1 MSKNNN
7 SFIRYKAL
15 DRCFRDNIHRY
26 FIEDLIS
33 ECEKEFKS
41 SGIAAKVS
49 RRQIFDD
56 IRFMESEEGWGIKLN
71 RLKDGKRI
79 YYRYE
84 KGGSR
89 RNSSLTEMETM
100 QLKNA
105 INTLDRFRAMPGYE
119 WVSDIIVNL
128 ECRLGLNGYGEEII
142 SFETKGKGVTKL
154 PAILDAILNHK
165 VLEIRIEYGYKRSTI
180 TMHPYYVKQSSGRLF
195 VFGYYYG
202 KNKSKAKVGVFD
214 MDRITKLNHVDDV
227 EFVPNTDIDY
237 SHRFDDVLGVRLP
250 RRDVKKEHIILQ
262 FDESW
267 FKTVYNTPIHY
278 SQKIVNKKLC
288 RISLDLRPTKKLI
301 SQLLYYGSAVE
312 VRSPESLKSML
323 MEELVGIAAKY
334 KKYSEFKTLNVMHM
348 HSVRTPKSEAIHR
361 EKAYRQINEFD
372 FRFNHGYRT
381 YDNPISLFIERPE
394 LKTPF
399 LRSYPI
405 DKIVGYV
412 RDYFRLG
419 DKVQKVDSDGD
430 ELIIVRFPNVESNCE
445 LVKKALRICGCSLVD
460 EKSDGIIEG
469 TEWKTLCFE
478 LQDTL
483 EE

>member
-7 SFIRYKAL
+7 SFIRYKVL

-41 SGIAAKVS
+41 LGIAAKVS

-84 KGGSR
+84 KGGSK

-100 QLKNA
+100 QWKNA
-105 INTLDRFRAMPGYE
+105 INTLDRFRAMSGYE
-119 WVSDIIVNL
+119 WVNDVIVNL
-128 ECRLGLNGYGEEII
+128 ECRLGLNGYSEEII

-154 PAILDAILNHK
+154 PAILNAILEKK
-165 VLEIRIEYGYKRSTI
+165 VLEMRIEYGYKCSTI
-180 TMHPYYVKQSSGRLF
+180 SMHPYYVKQSSGRLF

-214 MDRITKLNHVDDV
+214 MDRITKLKQVDDV
-227 EFVPNTDIDY
+227 EFVPNTEIDY

-250 RRDVKKEHIILQ
+250 RRGVKKEHIILQ

-267 FKTVYNTPIHY
+267 FKTIYNTPIHH

-312 VRSPESLKSML
+312 VRSPESLKKML
-323 MEELVGIAAKY
+323 MEEVLAITAKY
-334 KKYSEFKTLNVMHM
+334 KKYSEFKTLNVKHM

-361 EKAYRQINEFD
+361 EKAYKQINEFD

-381 YDNPISLFIERPE
+381 YDNPISLFIEKPE
-394 LKTPF
+394 SKIGCW
-399 LRSYPI
+399 RSYPI
-405 DKIVGYV
+405 DTIVGYV
-412 RDYFRLG
+412 RDYFLG
-419 DKVQKVDSDGD
+419 SNVKKVVDFDGD
-430 ELIIVRFPNVESNCE
+430 EQIIVRFPNIESNCE
-445 LVKKALRICGCSLVD
+445 LVKKALRICGCSLVG
-460 EKSDGIIEG
+460 EKSDGIIDG
-469 TEWKTLCFE
+469 TEWKTLYFE
-478 LQDTL
+478 SQATS

>member
-7 SFIRYKAL
+7 SFIRYKVL

-33 ECEKEFKS
+33 ECEKEFES
-41 SGIAAKVS
+41 SGVDAKVS
-49 RRQIFDD
+49 RRQIFED
-56 IRFMESEEGWGIKLN
+56 IRFMESEDGWGIKLN

-84 KGGSR
+84 KGGSK
-89 RNSSLTEMETM
+89 RNSSLTVMETM

-105 INTLDRFRAMPGYE
+105 INTLDRFRTMSGYE
-119 WVSDIIVNL
+119 WVNDVIVNL
-128 ECRLGLNGYGEEII
+128 ECRLGLNGYSEEII

-154 PAILDAILNHK
+154 PAILNAILEKK
-165 VLEIRIEYGYKRSTI
+165 VLEMRIEYGYKRSTI

-214 MDRITKLNHVDDV
+214 MDRITKLKQVDDV
-227 EFVPNTDIDY
+227 EFVPNTEIDY

-250 RRDVKKEHIILQ
+250 RRGVKKEHIILQ

-267 FKTVYNTPIHY
+267 FKTIYNTPIHH

-323 MEELVGIAAKY
+323 VEELAGIASKY
-334 KKYSEFKTLNVMHM
+334 KKYSEFKTLNVKHM
-348 HSVRTPKSEAIHR
+348 HSVRTPKSEAIRR
-361 EKAYRQINEFD
+361 EKVYKQINEFD
-372 FRFNHGYRT
+372 FRFNYG
-381 YDNPISLFIERPE
+381 DCNSSNPISSYIEKPE
-394 LKTPF
+394 SKIGWW
-399 LRSYPI
+399 RSYPI
-405 DKIVGYV
+405 DTIVGYV
-412 RDYFRLG
+412 RDYFLG
-419 DKVQKVDSDGD
+419 SNVKKVVDFDGD
-430 ELIIVRFPNVESNCE
+430 EQIIVRFPNVESNCE
-445 LVKKALRICGCSLVD
+445 LVEKALRICGCRLED
-460 EKSDGIIEG
+460 ENSDGIIDG
-469 TEWKTLCFE
+469 TEWKTLYFE
-478 LQDTL
+478 SQATS